1 MDEAEQAKAYAQA
14 DFSVAHES
22 FVDFFEAVFK
32 GLPVGHVLDLGCG
45 SGDVSCRFARRFPKV
60 RLDGIDGSEVMLHW
74 GYKAVAERQLE
85 QRVRLHHGYLPG
97 ADFPRRDYD
106 IVISNSLLHHLADP
120 AVLWRLLPMVGRPGA
135 RVFVMDLV
143 RPATLEEA
151 RPDCSRFIP
160 VRSRQFCSATS
171 STRCWQPTPPGKWR
185 SSSARQALSG
195 SRFARSAIATRL
207 SLADYRSWPTEANCR
222 SVSPPVKMVPSP
234 SWLLL
239 LGDYREKARCTDR
252 RFLRRRVAS
261 SDRSFH

>member
-1 MDEAEQAKAYAQA
+1 MPPNTEPLTRRAEPELMDESEQAKAYAQA

-60 RLDGIDGSEVMLHW
+60 RLDGIDGSRAMLHW
-74 GYKAVAERQLE
+74 GYKAVAERQLQ

-120 AVLWRLLPMVGRPGA
+120 AVLWRLLPMAGRPGA

-151 RPDCSRFIP
+151 RRLK
-160 VRSRQFCSATS
+160 QLYS
-171 STRCWQPTPPGKWR
+171 SEEPPILQRDFFNSLLAAYTTRKWR
-185 SSSARQALSG
+185 SSSAKQVS
-195 SRFARSAIATRL
+195 SSWRFARSATAIRSSSA
-207 SLADYRSWPTEANCR
+207 SYRGWVTEARCWLASRR
-222 SVSPPVKMVPSP
+222 STGS
-234 SWLLL
+234 
-239 LGDYREKARCTDR
+239 
-252 RFLRRRVAS
+252 
-261 SDRSFH
+261 

>member
-1 MDEAEQAKAYAQA
+1 MDESEQAKAYAQA

-60 RLDGIDGSEVMLHW
+60 RLDGIDGSRAMLHW
-74 GYKAVAERQLE
+74 GYKAVAERQLQ

-120 AVLWRLLPMVGRPGA
+120 AVLWRLLPMAGRPGA

-151 RPDCSRFIP
+151 RRLKQLYSSEEPPILQRDFFNSLLAAYTTREVEEQLCQAGLEQLE
-160 VRSRQFCSATS
+160 VRQ
-171 STRCWQPTPPGKWR
+171 
-185 SSSARQALSG
+185 
-195 SRFARSAIATRL
+195 
-207 SLADYRSWPTEANCR
+207 
-222 SVSPPVKMVPSP
+222 V
-234 SWLLL
+234 
-239 LGDYREKARCTDR
+239 
-252 RFLRRRVAS
+252 
-261 SDRSFH
+261 SDRHQIIFGQL